1 MRDLGCYIRSY
12 LVLTLSGK
20 WLLRMDDDAT
30 QDYAEPEIARLNL
43 THMSVSGDSVGE
55 FDGHAINV
63 FGGIPGEVVDA
74 EIYRYRR
81 RKKRVIAAMV
91 VKVIRPSKHRVNPP
105 CRYFGPCSGC
115 QWQHIR
121 YPHQLSLK
129 RKMVEDQLMEYP
141 LLADVSVRNVI
152 PDSNQLGYRNH
163 ARFAVRYGGQIGF
176 SNRITRRFVRI
187 DHCKLMDKKIN
198 ESLKKLQGLV
208 CETSNL
214 SVRVGVHTSDSL
226 IQPKLTNKKIDV
238 ESGQKSYREV
248 LNGRVFKVA
257 SPSFFQTNTKQAEKM
272 IDLVGKALE
281 LRKDEILVDAYAG
294 VGTFAFSLAPRVK
307 KVIAIES
314 SLSAVNDAIEF
325 GSDLANVEFRHGKT
339 EEILN
344 GINGGI
350 NALILDPPRV
360 GCHFDTLKAVL
371 DLKPSRMVYV
381 SCDPQSMCR
390 DINVL
395 VEGGYTINDVDI
407 LDMFPQTYHI
417 ECIVSLYIGPQV
429 RSLS

>member
-1 MRDLGCYIRSY
+1 
-12 LVLTLSGK
+12 
-20 WLLRMDDDAT
+20 MDEDDT
-30 QDYAEPEIARLNL
+30 QDYPEPEMARLYL
-43 THMSVSGDSVGE
+43 MRMAVTGDVEGE
-55 FDGHAINV
+55 FEGRAINV
-63 FGGIPGEVVDA
+63 FGGIPGEIVDA
-74 EIYRYRR
+74 KIYRYRR
-81 RKKRVIAAMV
+81 RKRSVVSAMV
-91 VKVIRPSKHRVNPP
+91 VKVVRPSKHRVDPP
-105 CRYFGPCSGC
+105 CTYFGPCTGC

-121 YPHQLSLK
+121 YSYQLSLK
-129 RKMVEDQLMEYP
+129 RKMVEDQLMQYP
-141 LLADVSVRNVI
+141 LLSDEGVRNVI

-163 ARFAVRYGGQIGF
+163 ARFTVRYGGQIGF

-187 DHCKLMDKKIN
+187 DHCKLMDRKIN
-198 ESLKKLQGLV
+198 ESLKKLQDLV

-248 LNGRVFKVA
+248 LNGRIFKVA

-272 IDLVGKALE
+272 IDMVGEALE
-281 LRKDEILVDAYAG
+281 LREDEILVDAYAG
-294 VGTFAFSLAPRVK
+294 VGTFAFSLASKVK

-325 GSDLANVEFRHGKT
+325 GSDLVNVEFRHGKT
-339 EEILN
+339 EEILKQ
-344 GINGGI
+344 INEGI

-371 DLKPSRMVYV
+371 DLKPSRVVYV

-395 VEGGYTINDVDI
+395 VEGGYTINGVDI

-417 ECIVSLYIGPQV
+417 ECIVSLDIGPQ
-429 RSLS
+429 SGLC